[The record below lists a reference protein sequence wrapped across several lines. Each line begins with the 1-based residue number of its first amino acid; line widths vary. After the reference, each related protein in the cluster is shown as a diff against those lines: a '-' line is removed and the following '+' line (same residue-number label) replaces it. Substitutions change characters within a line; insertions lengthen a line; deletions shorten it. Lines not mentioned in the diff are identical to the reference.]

1 MDRWSGGEN
10 ARRRGAK
17 DRGLL
22 PNCRSFIDGLGGKE
36 QRRLRS
42 WEGGGTG
49 EDGGVGVGRSGL
61 FGFAHEAR
69 RSLRCSRGST
79 HMRGPGAWTGAAR
92 RPRRAL
98 RAVGACVS
106 SPRRLAGPPRRQAK
120 KARRSRC
127 PLACLSSVL
136 PWLAS
141 FAELDRRLGLR
152 KSFGQQCQYQC
163 STWPAQYR
171 SDVQTTRK
179 GWRERARRTDL
190 VGAPPTDQRD
200 VGPYSIH
207 PPTARPP
214 MNESIE

>member
-1 MDRWSGGEN
+1 VAAEKHHYRQNKISSPSRRMPGFLPYRKRGSSQSNCARISTVRAVVDRWSGGGGGECP
-10 ARRRGAK
+10 K

-120 KARRSRC
+120 KHEEI
-127 PLACLSSVL
+127 PLSACLPKLGSSV
-136 PWLAS
+136 
-141 FAELDRRLGLR
+141 
-152 KSFGQQCQYQC
+152 
-163 STWPAQYR
+163 
-171 SDVQTTRK
+171 
-179 GWRERARRTDL
+179 
-190 VGAPPTDQRD
+190 VGFVR
-200 VGPYSIH
+200 
-207 PPTARPP
+207 
-214 MNESIE
+214 